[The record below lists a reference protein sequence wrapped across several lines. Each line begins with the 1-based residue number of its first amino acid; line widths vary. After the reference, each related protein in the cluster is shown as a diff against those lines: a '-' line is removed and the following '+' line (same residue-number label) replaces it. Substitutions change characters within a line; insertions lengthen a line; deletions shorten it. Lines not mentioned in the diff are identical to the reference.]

1 MIKLRQGNIDSF
13 LFILSVNKLHDIL
26 SKGGEDMN
34 PEWYRELFEE
44 MGIEYEN
51 YSFTKNTE
59 NEVKWMIGEYLT
71 NPEMKI
77 LDVGCGTGRHAIS
90 LATKGY
96 KNITAIDLSSSLI
109 KAAKEVSKR
118 KNVQVDFRVCDARK
132 LSFKNEFDAV
142 ICLCE
147 GAFGLLE
154 NDTENYKILKVI
166 HKSLKKHGIFILTT
180 LNLFREEKFDPMT
193 CRAEFEEE
201 ITRKDGQKKIIKC
214 SDRSYSFPELK
225 WVLEQHGFEVILG
238 ANPFSKE
245 PIKYGSIEFMI
256 VSKKL

>member
-1 MIKLRQGNIDSF
+1 
-13 LFILSVNKLHDIL
+13 
-26 SKGGEDMN
+26 MN
-34 PEWYRELFEE
+34 TKWYKELFEE
-44 MGIEYEN
+44 MGIEYED
-51 YSFTKNTE
+51 YPFTKNTD
-59 NEVKWMIGEYLT
+59 NEVKWMIKEYLI

-77 LDVGCGTGRHAIS
+77 LDVGCGTGRHAIN

-96 KNITAIDLSSSLI
+96 KDITAIDLSPGLI
-109 KAAKEVSKR
+109 RAAKEFAKG
-118 KNVQVDFRVCDARK
+118 KNVQVDFRVCDARE
-132 LSFKNEFDAV
+132 LPFENEFDVA

-154 NDTENYKILKVI
+154 NDTENYKVLRAV
-166 HKSLKKHGIFILTT
+166 HKSLKMFGVFILTT
-180 LNLFREEKFDPMT
+180 LNLFRDDKFDLMT
-193 CRAEFEEE
+193 CRVESEEE

-245 PIKYGSIEFMI
+245 PIKYGTMEFMV